1 MFWKKKKK
9 EKENKDKVKFETEN
23 YIMPEYFD
31 VSKLVVANLESISNE
46 TELPTVSTTDQ
57 KYIFEKIYDNDR
69 ARYKEVFTGFIT
81 DIEDN
86 CHYFNYPYLV
96 NIVPL
101 KEALP
106 TIRDSVPK
114 FSLLLILNEVNTKL
128 EKEMD
133 QEVVEDQKDKSDKN
147 DVCVIFKNEEEEKQ
161 FSEIASDL
169 NQGKDPCKRK
179 VMKNNH

>member
-57 KYIFEKIYDNDR
+57 KYIFEKINDNDR
-69 ARYKEVFTGFIT
+69 TRYKEVFTGFIT

-96 NIVPL
+96 NIVSL

-114 FSLLLILNEVNTKL
+114 FSLLLIEVNTKL
-128 EKEMD
+128 EKVID
-133 QEVVEDQKDKSDKN
+133 KEVEEEKKDKN
-147 DVCVIFKNEEEEKQ
+147 DVCVIFKDEDEEKQ
-161 FSEIASDL
+161 FSEIASDI

-179 VMKNNH
+179 VMKNNY

>member
-57 KYIFEKIYDNDR
+57 KYIFEKINDNDR
-69 ARYKEVFTGFIT
+69 TRYKEVFTGFIT

-96 NIVPL
+96 NIVSL

-114 FSLLLILNEVNTKL
+114 FSLLLILDEVNTKP
-128 EKEMD
+128 EMVKD
-133 QEVVEDQKDKSDKN
+133 QEEVENKKEKN
-147 DVCVIFKNEEEEKQ
+147 DVCVIFKDEDEEKQ
-161 FSEIASDL
+161 FSEIASDI

-179 VMKNNH
+179 VMKNNY